1 MINEKAK
8 EHILSAIAKEKEAA
22 ISNHSYFHSDH
33 EFWAVLKEEVEELQ
47 ERSAYIA
54 SKADLLWTAVR
65 ADAVLNQDTLNII
78 RQNAI
83 NAACEAVQVV
93 AVIDKYLEGESKK
106 VKCEK
111 CGGGMKT
118 AFSQKDG
125 VHTMAAICPYCG
137 HYAVLNEVSE
147 DEIMQ
152 MEE

>member
-1 MINEKAK
+1 MINEKAQ
-8 EHILSAIAKEKEAA
+8 EHILSAIEKEKEAA
-22 ISNHSYFHSDH
+22 ISNHGYFHSDH

-47 ERSAYIA
+47 EYSTYIA

-83 NAACEAVQVV
+83 NAACEAVQVA

-106 VKCEK
+106 VKSEK
-111 CGGGMKT
+111 CGGGMKVV
-118 AFSQKDG
+118 FSQKDG
-125 VHTMAAICPYCG
+125 KHTMAAICPYCG
-137 HYAVLNEVSE
+137 HYAVLNERSE